1 MKTLILNIE
10 EGMYPEILRYLKQ
23 FPNTI
28 EIVGEEEKPKEPE
41 IEFDPFEVAMGK
53 QPNDDA
59 SIEELKEAVFK
70 MYKPDM

>member
-10 EGMYPEILRYLKQ
+10 EGMYPEILKYLKQ

-28 EIVGEEEKPKEPE
+28 EIVGDHEKPKELE
-41 IEFDPFEVAMGK
+41 IEFDPFEVAMEQ
-53 QPNDDA
+53 QPDDNA
-59 SIEELKEAVFK
+59 TIEQLKEAVFK